1 MRSEIP
7 VMYTP
12 VERAVLSKYFDL
24 KDPRPRDL
32 SGIDVSTPVDPD
44 EWDEAS
50 QGIAPLPSDIY
61 ENYMLE
67 SAVARICLQGA
78 QERLPQWFA
87 SGADGHVV
95 QGRAI
100 SGRRPAR
107 RRTVRVRHLFT
118 INWATSG
125 PGFSWPEAYHV
136 ATLPGYNRCV
146 VTGSAD
152 SPEAYGYCD
161 IAVGSFRP
169 GRTPESQ
176 VRACIT
182 SWWTTRQADGQE
194 RWEEFLKRG
203 SIGKATATKL
213 AAAVW
218 PHDDDQR

>member
-1 MRSEIP
+1 MTSEIP
-7 VMYTP
+7 AMYTP
-12 VERAVLSKYFDL
+12 VERAVLTEYLGL

-32 SGIDVSTPVDPD
+32 AGIDVSTPVDPD

-61 ENYMLE
+61 ESFMLE
-67 SAVARICLQGA
+67 SAVARICLQAA
-78 QERLPQWFA
+78 QKRLPQWFGF
-87 SGADGHVV
+87 GAEGHLV
-95 QGRAI
+95 QGRTI

-107 RRTVRVRHLFT
+107 RRTVHVRHLFT

-146 VTGSAD
+146 ITASGD
-152 SPEAYGYCD
+152 SPEVYGYCD

-169 GRTPESQ
+169 RRAQKDQ

-182 SWWTTRQADGQE
+182 SWWTTRQADGQA

-203 SIGKATATKL
+203 SIGKAMATKW

-218 PHDDDQR
+218 PDDER